1 MPSAYPLDLT
11 ATALSNRI
19 VAQPYEVDATHPRLF
34 APSNGPFYTQGLV
47 LRNASNNQIL
57 QPVIDYVAVHLH
69 EEATVRSGKEVC
81 CFLYIKN
88 PAISSVL
95 ITRQVV
101 GGEYEDLY
109 GELLQF
115 LNDNQGINPQDIYW
129 SRILDKPASFPPS
142 AHTHLPNDWHGY
154 TQMIALLDRIKN
166 LLQVGEA
173 SSLSAVYQYLDSRLE
188 TAGRIKPGGIL
199 LTLKRYANSEEVTAG
214 EGYGTWAR
222 IPGGHTL
229 VSQIP
234 SNEPNNSRPGEFFDI
249 GDVFG
254 HYDAMELPNDLQ
266 SGSPPKTTL
275 YTVATK
281 TVGMWYR
288 TDGLGSTVIIPPPAT
303 ATYINF
309 TTDSSTPL
317 NLAAEFLR
325 LEGRPIT
332 ENDIVVFEI
341 ETGCKFTSNNT
352 SSAAISTG
360 TWPVGASVELIVN
373 GEVFGRGGKG
383 GNVIGGGTF
392 SELLAGLDGA
402 NGGDA
407 IAITSAL
414 NVTVNSGGKVYGGG
428 GGGGAMYCISGG
440 NHYGGAGG
448 GGQPYGLGGTVDAP
462 TSIAGTNATWTA
474 YGNGGLS
481 GNPPDI
487 LTTGAHGGAIGVDG
501 FGDVAVD
508 PSETTHSHYP
518 GSGGLAGKAFVGD
531 TGLLSLTVNPG
542 GNVGP
547 Y

>member
-1 MPSAYPLDLT
+1 MK
-11 ATALSNRI
+11 
-19 VAQPYEVDATHPRLF
+19 H
-34 APSNGPFYTQGLV
+34 
-47 LRNASNNQIL
+47 
-57 QPVIDYVAVHLH
+57 
-69 EEATVRSGKEVC
+69 
-81 CFLYIKN
+81 
-88 PAISSVL
+88 
-95 ITRQVV
+95 
-101 GGEYEDLY
+101 
-109 GELLQF
+109 
-115 LNDNQGINPQDIYW
+115 
-129 SRILDKPASFPPS
+129 
-142 AHTHLPNDWHGY
+142 
-154 TQMIALLDRIKN
+154 
-166 LLQVGEA
+166 
-173 SSLSAVYQYLDSRLE
+173 
-188 TAGRIKPGGIL
+188 
-199 LTLKRYANSEEVTAG
+199 YANSEEVTAG

-234 SNEPNNSRPGEFFDI
+234 SNEPNNGRPGSFYDI
-249 GDVFG
+249 GDVYG
-254 HYDAMELPNDLQ
+254 QYDSMVLPDSIQ
-266 SGSPPKTTL
+266 TATPPSTSL
-275 YTVATK
+275 YTLATK

-332 ENDIVVFEI
+332 ENDVVVFEI

-407 IAITSAL
+407 ITITSAL

-440 NHYGGAGG
+440 SHYGGAGG

-462 TSIAGTNATWTA
+462 SSTAGTNATWTA
-474 YGNGGLS
+474 YGDGGVS

-487 LTTGAHGGAIGVDG
+487 LTAGGNGGAIGVNG
-501 FGDVAVD
+501 LGDVAVD
-508 PSETTHSHYP
+508 PSETAHSHYP
-518 GSGGLAGKAFVGD
+518 GSGGVAGKAFVGD
-531 TGLLSLTVNPG
+531 TGLLNLTVNPG